1 MEFPYV
7 ERTIVQINK
16 TVLMITSP
24 NMAIRCSM
32 IGSTKHTSLRVTD
45 RIDDPPK
52 QASEIVISPYDIEY
66 ILNAWTRRRC
76 DNSRN
81 GSRLL
86 VLIPRDLGSNVVL
99 SPQRKGEQC
108 GLLS

>member
-52 QASEIVISPYDIEY
+52 QASEIVISPYNIEY
-66 ILNAWTRRRC
+66 ISMLGRNVNATTAEMNPDCWF
-76 DNSRN
+76 
-81 GSRLL
+81 
-86 VLIPRDLGSNVVL
+86 
-99 SPQRKGEQC
+99 
-108 GLLS
+108 